1 MYSIRDSACKNGSLA
16 QQSVQE
22 IRAGMWAYVVL
33 HFKLCVH
40 PCSAFYPL
48 PLLMH
53 VEERMFANQWAAD
66 HRLKALREEAECAA
80 AQERNVEQIKVRL
93 ISQSHCAKSRDTCT
107 FSICG
112 MKMTTSM
119 HQVSGGSKI
128 LVYYYSTPQ
137 IVLSS
142 VCGGV

>member
-1 MYSIRDSACKNGSLA
+1 
-16 QQSVQE
+16 
-22 IRAGMWAYVVL
+22 MWAYVVL

-93 ISQSHCAKSRDTCT
+93 VSQSTVVNIEIRWDDRRRRSYCFKRVHA
-107 FSICG
+107 
-112 MKMTTSM
+112 
-119 HQVSGGSKI
+119 
-128 LVYYYSTPQ
+128 L
-137 IVLSS
+137 
-142 VCGGV
+142 